1 MGKGEQVKS
10 NSDPSVGHHVL
21 AEHCNVAGRG
31 RKETITEYFRIYIS
45 HLMWLHQIWMKSEL
59 DYVE

>member
-1 MGKGEQVKS
+1 MKS

-21 AEHCNVAGRG
+21 AEHCNVAGWG
-31 RKETITEYFRIYIS
+31 KKQTITEYLRIYIS